1 MQDQN
6 KWSRYIELVAGDNT
20 TMIGP
25 LYKST
30 AITIFRSGSELAVA
44 FFGVLAKA
52 LLDGFAKALLLEAP

>member
-1 MQDQN
+1 
-6 KWSRYIELVAGDNT
+6 
-20 TMIGP
+20 MIGP

-30 AITIFRSGSELAVA
+30 AITIFRSGSELAIA